1 MGDFSTLNIT
11 LFSVHFISSCHS
23 FMDSIPNFLQFCLFY
38 VMKYIF
44 FITIIVLCHG
54 LQILNQNN
62 DFMSWDANFYYR
74 FYHSMFF
81 YSPIIDDINLY
92 TFILCTLKFQYNYHT
107 CNKGK
112 PTFRLSFVT
121 FTSIFY

>member
-1 MGDFSTLNIT
+1 MESK
-11 LFSVHFISSCHS
+11 
-23 FMDSIPNFLQFCLFY
+23 FLIK
-38 VMKYIF
+38 VVI
-44 FITIIVLCHG
+44 LCHKM
-54 LQILNQNN
+54 QIFNTIFLSQ
-62 DFMSWDANFYYR
+62 
-74 FYHSMFF
+74 HVF

-112 PTFRLSFVT
+112 PTLRLSFVT